1 MIVYPEQ
8 IYHERIKVLEAE
20 NERLRKDERTKI
32 TKWLRSLDEESGDIN
47 GFVPTTLANWIDEG
61 MHEL

>member
-1 MIVYPEQ
+1 MIVYPEE
-8 IYHERIKVLEAE
+8 IMSARIKALEAE
-20 NERLRKDERTKI
+20 IERLRKDERTKI
-32 TKWLRSLDEESGDIN
+32 TKWLRSLDEGSGDIN